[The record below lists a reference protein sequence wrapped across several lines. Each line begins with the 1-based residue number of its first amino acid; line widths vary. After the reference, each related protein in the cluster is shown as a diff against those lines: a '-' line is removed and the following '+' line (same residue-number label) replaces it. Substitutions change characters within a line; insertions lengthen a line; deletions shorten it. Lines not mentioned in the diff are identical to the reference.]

1 MFFIPKS
8 RLNSTTLLL
17 NASVTV
23 ASGAQASQFSSCRH
37 FQLIWPWHCIAL
49 NFIPSLTSY
58 LAPRF
63 ACQICVWQREELL
76 CTVRVKSRV
85 HSLER
90 AEMLLCSQA
99 FFFQMYRHG
108 FLCSRCVH
116 PPPIEGTL
124 TFNREIPWSSWL
136 RYMANMHHA
145 YTCAVYCMFWW
156 GHTKKQALTHSCKI
170 HKEPFCI
177 WDYSLWWLLVLK
189 YCVTANRTRD
199 NMITWP
205 CWQEIL
211 IYTSL
216 PCFL

>member
-116 PPPIEGTL
+116 PPSYRGNPYLQQRNPVIELASIHG
-124 TFNREIPWSSWL
+124 EHASCI
-136 RYMANMHHA
+136 YMCCILHVLVRTH
-145 YTCAVYCMFWW
+145 
-156 GHTKKQALTHSCKI
+156 KKAGINPLMQNT
-170 HKEPFCI
+170 
-177 WDYSLWWLLVLK
+177 
-189 YCVTANRTRD
+189 
-199 NMITWP
+199 
-205 CWQEIL
+205 
-211 IYTSL
+211 
-216 PCFL
+216 